1 MFRSHHLSP
10 DPIAVDTTDDFT
22 SEDLS
27 AGGLTSLTD
36 SDAYVIHG
44 TFHATH
50 SRVASN
56 HVLGR

>member
-10 DPIAVDTTDDFT
+10 DPIAVDTTEVFT
-22 SEDLS
+22 SEDLG

-56 HVLGR
+56 RVLGR